1 LLKNSL
7 GGKEFSSPAWVINKK
22 EIEMARN
29 NSLIVAGVIA
39 ASLPVTA
46 HAAEFDGP
54 YVGAQV
60 GWTSNQIRD
69 PETSLGTIPMDDD
82 QQSLTGGVYAGYDRR
97 VAEKVVVGVEGGLDF
112 ANNDEVESAT
122 AGGIFTI
129 DPKYSFDLT
138 ARAGYLVNPNTLVY
152 ARGGYTN
159 ARVKTTV
166 DTTIGAENATD
177 NRDGWLLGAG
187 VERQFMP
194 NASARVEYRYS
205 DLSEGDGD
213 FDRHR
218 VLAGLSYRF

>member
-1 LLKNSL
+1 MTLTNSGL
-7 GGKEFSSPAWVINKK
+7 
-22 EIEMARN
+22 
-29 NSLIVAGVIA
+29 VAGAVALSIA
-39 ASLPVTA
+39 GTA

-54 YVGAQV
+54 YVGAQI
-60 GWTSNQIRD
+60 GWNSNQIRD
-69 PETSLGTIPMDDD
+69 PETSLGTMPIDDD
-82 QQSLTGGVYAGYDRR
+82 QQSLTGGVYAGYDRH
-97 VAEKVVVGVEGGLDF
+97 VAERVVVGVEGGLDF
-112 ANNDEVESAT
+112 AKDDEVEGT
-122 AGGIFTI
+122 AAGQTFTL

-166 DTTIGAENATD
+166 DTAIGAASATD

-194 NASARVEYRYS
+194 SASARVEYRYS
-205 DLSEGDGD
+205 DLSEGEGD